1 MNELYY
7 GDCLDILQELHKEH
21 PNGFIDL
28 IYIDPPFNSKRDY
41 NILFESI
48 DFSDSTAQKQAFA
61 DTWSNISYLDSL
73 GQIQELNL
81 NLYKLLKTLD
91 NVNISKSAV
100 SYLTTMAHRIIYMH
114 KVLKDTGSFYLH
126 CDPFM
131 SHYLKMVCDLI
142 FGQKHFR
149 REIIWSL
156 NTSSGF
162 KSQAQNWIRNHD
174 TLLFYT
180 KSEKYVFNKQHLP
193 YTPEYLTRF
202 KKIDEDGRRFRDDR
216 SSGRKQYLDETE
228 GVAIGDV
235 WSDVMSFQQAS
246 TIKEYMGYPTQKPE
260 SLLERIINASSK
272 KGDLVADF
280 FCGCGTSIS
289 VAQKLKR
296 HWLGVDISHL
306 AVKLI
311 VNRLTKDLNKNRTA
325 TLLENIEV
333 KGMPKDIAS
342 ARELANSPKGRF
354 SFQDWIIE
362 VMLDGVCNPKKTGD
376 GGYDGYITFQKPN
389 KEKGIILIEVKSGKV
404 NVKNIREFIQ
414 VAAKQEAD
422 IGVFVCFEETVTKEM
437 LRESK
442 LQGYFMND
450 HFPGSYPK
458 LQIIS
463 VEQLLNG
470 EEIKMPNIALTTFKP
485 SLNGKVKEPEI
496 GYLF

>member
-1 MNELYY
+1 MNELYF
-7 GDCLDILQELHKEH
+7 GDCLDILQELYKEH

-81 NLYKLLKTLD
+81 NLYRLLKTLD
-91 NVNISKSAV
+91 NINISKSAV

-126 CDPFM
+126 CDPTM
-131 SHYLKMVCDLI
+131 SHYLKLICDLI
-142 FGQKHFR
+142 FGEKNFVN
-149 REIIWSL
+149 EIVWSYQRWT
-156 NTSSGF
+156 NNVMGF
-162 KSQAQNWIRNHD
+162 QSTHD
-174 TLLFYT
+174 IIFFYT
-180 KSEKYVFNKQHLP
+180 KKYKTHHFTPLLEPYSEKSKH
-193 YTPEYLTRF
+193 
-202 KKIDEDGRRFRDDR
+202 KARRFSKIVDGKLEQVYTEDDHR
-216 SSGRKQYLDETE
+216 QKAMR
-228 GVAIGDV
+228 DV
-235 WSDVMSFQQAS
+235 WNISYLNSQS
-246 TIKEYMGYPTQKPE
+246 KERLGYPTQKPE
-260 SLLERIINASSK
+260 ELLERIITASSQ

-280 FCGCGTSIS
+280 FCGCGTTIS

-296 HWLGVDISHL
+296 RWLGVDISHL

-311 VNRLTKDLNKNRTA
+311 VNRLTKDLNKSRAA

-389 KEKGIILIEVKSGKV
+389 KEKGIVLIEVKSGKV
-404 NVKNIREFIQ
+404 NVKNMREFIQ
-414 VAAKQEAD
+414 VVAKQEAD
-422 IGVFVCFEETVTKEM
+422 IGVFVCFEETITKEM

-485 SLNGKVKEPEI
+485 SLNGKVKEPET